1 MHRVGE
7 RVGAYALLREV
18 KRSSEAWLWLA
29 ERADGKS
36 RGPAAVAI
44 RLARSGEARAR
55 LEREYQRLVAV
66 GPRNAPRT
74 VGFVA
79 GHDEGSAALST
90 EWIPGLDLIEI
101 MRARDQGAVVVDMAT
116 ALELTLRLIRALTP
130 IHSRDANLIHGAIW
144 ADQIRFDAHGEML
157 LTGWGN
163 WNPPGGSD
171 WEAPELAGGV
181 PVPAT
186 DAWGVGRLAL
196 QLLVSPHEAGLS
208 RTGRLSF
215 LQKAHPAVGRWVSGL
230 LAADPARRP
239 ALTGLVERDVLAL
252 QRQLGGVADVI
263 GLLNNTREWL
273 IERRLDAGPSDTL
286 DLFRPTAPGG
296 PAWMGERDRL
306 PHTSASSPSQPPPP
320 PVDARSAPPTGANLR
335 VAPTTPL
342 PATPAKEAPAVEPP
356 SIAPGMDYGVGQL
369 DYVIPNRSND
379 WSDVA
384 PIAANIHAE
393 KVSPVEVEATD
404 GGFDPERAFFEEPIT
419 EENLLELDA
428 EQPEP
433 WLPKTLDDVRGSWG
447 AMTQTERMAAAM
459 IGALLLA
466 LLIAVLKGLG

>member
-7 RVGAYALLREV
+7 RVGAYALLREI

-29 ERADGKS
+29 ERADGKA

-44 RLARSGEARAR
+44 RLAKSGEARAR

-66 GPRNAPRT
+66 GTRNAPRT

-116 ALELTLRLIRALTP
+116 ALELSLRLIRALTP

-196 QLLVSPHEAGLS
+196 QLLVSPHEAGLG
-208 RTGRLSF
+208 RTGRLAF

-230 LAADPARRP
+230 LASDPARRP

-273 IERRLDAGPSDTL
+273 IDRRVDAGPSDTL

-306 PHTSASSPSQPPPP
+306 PHTSASSPSQPAPP
-320 PVDARSAPPTGANLR
+320 PVDARSVPPTGANLR
-335 VAPTTPL
+335 VAPTTPIQ
-342 PATPAKEAPAVEPP
+342 ATAAKEAPAAAPP
-356 SIAPGMDYGVGQL
+356 SIDLAPVGL

-393 KVSPVEVEATD
+393 AVSPVEVEATD

-419 EENLLELDA
+419 EEKLLELEID
-428 EQPEP
+428 QPGS
-433 WLPKTLDDVRGSWG
+433 WLPKAIENAQEGWG
-447 AMTQTERMAAAM
+447 AMAQTERMAAAM
-459 IGALLLA
+459 IGALLFA